1 MEAIQEKVETQDQAE
16 VTEILETKDL
26 AVKIDLSEAV
36 GTQDLQE
43 ATETQDL
50 TEAEIDQDPTE
61 VVAEV
66 LDPEAEMAVEEIQ
79 EEEAVDLRR
88 RDSIQLLWSI
98 HQLRSKKRGQKS
110 LHEALPKWKSTQNF
124 NQELNEKAMSIQ
136 LRYKTRLLKL

>member
-36 GTQDLQE
+36 ETQDLQE

>member
-1 MEAIQEKVETQDQAE
+1 MRV
-16 VTEILETKDL
+16 LETKDL

-66 LDPEAEMAVEEIQ
+66 LDPEAEMAVEKIQ

>member
-1 MEAIQEKVETQDQAE
+1 MKVLEA
-16 VTEILETKDL
+16 KDL
-26 AVKIDLSEAV
+26 AMKIELSKEVEA
-36 GTQDLQE
+36 QDLQE
-43 ATETQDL
+43 VTETQDL
-50 TEAEIDQDPTE
+50 TEVEIDQDPVE
-61 VVAEV
+61 MVVAV
-66 LDPEAEMAVEEIQ
+66 LELEAKVVAEEIQ

-98 HQLRSKKRGQKS
+98 HQLRSRKRGQKS

>member
-1 MEAIQEKVETQDQAE
+1 MKVLEA
-16 VTEILETKDL
+16 KDL
-26 AVKIDLSEAV
+26 AMKIELSKEVEA
-36 GTQDLQE
+36 QDLQE
-43 ATETQDL
+43 VTETQDL
-50 TEAEIDQDPTE
+50 TEVEIDQDPTE
-61 VVAEV
+61 V
-66 LDPEAEMAVEEIQ
+66 AVEEIQ

-98 HQLRSKKRGQKS
+98 HQLRSRKRGQKS

>member
-1 MEAIQEKVETQDQAE
+1 MKTQGQAE
-16 VTEILETKDL
+16 AMKVLEAKDL
-26 AVKIDLSEAV
+26 AMKIELSKEVEA
-36 GTQDLQE
+36 QDLQE
-43 ATETQDL
+43 VTETQDL
-50 TEAEIDQDPTE
+50 TEVEIDQDPTE
-61 VVAEV
+61 VAVEV

-98 HQLRSKKRGQKS
+98 HQLRSRKRGQKS